1 MPRAMLTRLRIPAL
15 ALVAFV
21 ALALAATGF
30 GHHLPKAQDLAREA
44 YVLAGGSAADLC
56 GTTSAVGR
64 GDCPACQITGGT
76 DLPPQAL
83 APHPADLR
91 LILALAA
98 PRVSSAIIPAPGQ
111 GPGPRGPPSA

>member
-1 MPRAMLTRLRIPAL
+1 MLTRLRIPAL
-15 ALVAFV
+15 ALVALV
-21 ALALAATGF
+21 ALALAATGM
-30 GHHLPKAQDLAREA
+30 GHHLPKAQDMAREA

-56 GTTSAVGR
+56 GTGSAAER
-64 GDCPACQITGGT
+64 SDCPACQITGGT

-98 PRVSSAIIPAPGQ
+98 PSASRVLIPAPGQ
-111 GPGPRGPPSA
+111 GPGPRGPPAA